1 MVKHNNV
8 LPNVHLR
15 KHWQRNVRVWLNQAG
30 RKHRRLEARRA
41 KAIAI
46 SPRPL
51 DRLRPSVR
59 CQTIRYNHRPRIGKG
74 FTLAEI
80 KSVGLGVQ
88 FAKSVGITVDH
99 RRKNRSQEGFDANK
113 ARLTNYLSK
122 LVLYPKTEGKYVTK
136 AKSGI
141 LNDTPKVLYYSFRKV
156 RQW

>member
-1 MVKHNNV
+1 
-8 LPNVHLR
+8 
-15 KHWQRNVRVWLNQAG
+15 
-30 RKHRRLEARRA
+30 
-41 KAIAI
+41 
-46 SPRPL
+46 
-51 DRLRPSVR
+51 VR

-88 FAKSVGITVDH
+88 FAKSIGITVDH

-136 AKSGI
+136 AKAGI
-141 LNDTPKVLYYSFRKV
+141 LNDTPKVFCF
-156 RQW
+156 